1 MFLTRA
7 SARTSGGLTGMLL
20 TVADERGNPVA
31 TGAQRSEACDI
42 PELTVHGPPRVGRLL
57 GASAFN
63 FFFFPSTPPSSPAAP
78 FCSVPSDERRAPRP
92 VNANILRYLPHE

>member
-1 MFLTRA
+1 
-7 SARTSGGLTGMLL
+7 MLL

-57 GASAFN
+57 GASAI
-63 FFFFPSTPPSSPAAP
+63 FFFF
-78 FCSVPSDERRAPRP
+78 FF
-92 VNANILRYLPHE
+92 

>member
-1 MFLTRA
+1 
-7 SARTSGGLTGMLL
+7 MLL

-57 GASAFN
+57 GASAI
-63 FFFFPSTPPSSPAAP
+63 FFFFFRSTDRSMDAARFARRSVL
-78 FCSVPSDERRAPRP
+78 FCSERRTTRA
-92 VNANILRYLPHE
+92 AAGECQYTALSSA

>member
-1 MFLTRA
+1 
-7 SARTSGGLTGMLL
+7 MLL

-57 GASAFN
+57 GASAI
-63 FFFFPSTPPSSPAAP
+63 FFFFFFLARGLL
-78 FCSVPSDERRAPRP
+78 VRAGGGG
-92 VNANILRYLPHE
+92 

>member
-57 GASAFN
+57 GASAI
-63 FFFFPSTPPSSPAAP
+63 FFFFFSIDRSIDRRRPLRPPLR
-78 FCSVPSDERRAPRP
+78 SVLFRATNDARRGR
-92 VNANILRYLPHE
+92 

>member
-1 MFLTRA
+1 
-7 SARTSGGLTGMLL
+7 MLL

-57 GASAFN
+57 GASAI
-63 FFFFPSTPPSSPAAP
+63 FFFFFFRSIGRSTDAALFARRSVL
-78 FCSVPSDERRAPRP
+78 FCSERRTTRA
-92 VNANILRYLPHE
+92 AAGECQYTALSSA

>member
-1 MFLTRA
+1 
-7 SARTSGGLTGMLL
+7 MLL

-57 GASAFN
+57 GARVFAFA
-63 FFFFPSTPPSSPAAP
+63 FFSFFRWRTFFLFARRSVL
-78 FCSVPSDERRAPRP
+78 FCSERRTTRA
-92 VNANILRYLPHE
+92 AAGECQYTALSSA

>member
-1 MFLTRA
+1 
-7 SARTSGGLTGMLL
+7 MLL

-57 GASAFN
+57 GASAI
-63 FFFFPSTPPSSPAAP
+63 FFFFFFRSIDAALFARRSVL
-78 FCSVPSDERRAPRP
+78 FCSERRTTRA
-92 VNANILRYLPHE
+92 AAGECQYTALSSA

>member
-1 MFLTRA
+1 
-7 SARTSGGLTGMLL
+7 MLL

-57 GASAFN
+57 GASAI
-63 FFFFPSTPPSSPAAP
+63 FFFFFFRWVGRSFHAP
-78 FCSVPSDERRAPRP
+78 HLPRRPVLFCSERRTTRA
-92 VNANILRYLPHE
+92 AAGECQYTALSSA

>member
-1 MFLTRA
+1 
-7 SARTSGGLTGMLL
+7 MLL

-57 GASAFN
+57 GASAI
-63 FFFFPSTPPSSPAAP
+63 FFFF
-78 FCSVPSDERRAPRP
+78 FDR
-92 VNANILRYLPHE
+92 

>member
-1 MFLTRA
+1 
-7 SARTSGGLTGMLL
+7 MLL

-57 GASAFN
+57 GASAI
-63 FFFFPSTPPSSPAAP
+63 FFFFFFDRSVDRSTPPSSPAAP